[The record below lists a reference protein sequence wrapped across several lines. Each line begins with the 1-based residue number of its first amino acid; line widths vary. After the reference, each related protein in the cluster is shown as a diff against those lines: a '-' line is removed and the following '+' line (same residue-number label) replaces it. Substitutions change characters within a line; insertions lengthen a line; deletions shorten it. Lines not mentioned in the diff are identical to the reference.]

1 MRVLKCHWAN
11 VAARALRALISP
23 LVHLLV
29 TFHLPIFSGEIA
41 VSPATK
47 PLPPKREITT
57 VPRFSDKVFRAVVT
71 GGGFSSLAILGL
83 ISLFLL
89 YNGLSVFKTEGL
101 RFITGF
107 DWIVPQPDSG
117 IPGQYGIGAMLW
129 GTLVIGLIALFFGF
143 PISVGAA
150 LFLSYYAPDWLK
162 KPMVLVIDVM
172 AAIPS
177 VVFGLWGYFVLM
189 PHAEYWAKLIHKY
202 LGFIPIFDMPA
213 PAFSRSPF
221 IAGLVLA
228 IMIIPIITSIS
239 REVFA
244 QTPLD
249 RVQAAYAL
257 GATKWSMIRSVVFP
271 YGRGGVVGGAMLGLG
286 RALGETVAVYT
297 VLNIVFDV
305 RIEVLLSAGGSV
317 ASMIVNKFGEANPDE
332 LKALM
337 AAGFVL
343 FVVTLIVNFV
353 ANAIIN
359 KTARRG

>member
-1 MRVLKCHWAN
+1 MST
-11 VAARALRALISP
+11 AAP
-23 LVHLLV
+23 
-29 TFHLPIFSGEIA
+29 T
-41 VSPATK
+41 
-47 PLPPKREITT
+47 LPPKRVITT
-57 VPRFSDKVFRAVVT
+57 KPRFSDKVFRAVVT
-71 GGGFSSLAILGL
+71 GGGFSSLIILGL

-89 YNGLSVFKTEGL
+89 YNGLNVFRSEGF

-107 DWIVPQPDSG
+107 DWIVPLPEEG
-117 IPGQYGIGAMLW
+117 LPAQYGIGAMLY
-129 GTLVIGLIALFFGF
+129 GTVVIGLIALFFAF

-150 LFLSYYAPDWLK
+150 LFLSYYAPGWLK

-177 VVFGLWGYFVLM
+177 IVFGLWGFFVLM

-202 LGFIPIFDMPA
+202 LGFIPFFDMPA
-213 PAFSRSPF
+213 NAFSRSPF

-239 REVFA
+239 REIFA

-249 RVQAAYAL
+249 RIQAAYAL
-257 GATKWSMIRSVVFP
+257 GATKWSMIRTVVFP

-286 RALGETVAVYT
+286 RAIGETVAVYT
-297 VLNIVFDV
+297 VLNIVFDI

-337 AAGFVL
+337 ASGFVL
-343 FVVTLIVNFV
+343 FLVTLLINFL
-353 ANAIIN
+353 ANFIIN
-359 KTARRG
+359 RTARE

>member
-1 MRVLKCHWAN
+1 
-11 VAARALRALISP
+11 
-23 LVHLLV
+23 V
-29 TFHLPIFSGEIA
+29 TT
-41 VSPATK
+41 ATK

-337 AAGFVL
+337 AAGVVL